1 MTLADHIKIL
11 DNLQDLDAHYPNIS
25 VSATYDFYTGT
36 TSVYIDSDLGFTF
49 TDYKQFRHW
58 YKGEFLPALADGED
72 TIWQ

>member
-49 TDYKQFRHW
+49 TDYKGFRKW
-58 YKGEFLPALADGED
+58 YINELLLALEEGVS
-72 TIWQ
+72 